1 MRITASNFG
10 LILQRKKPV
19 NDTFLNFLFNQKEFS
34 TEATHY
40 GKSHEASAKET
51 YLKKTKDTHIHDC
64 GLVVDP
70 AYSFLGATPDGKVY
84 HNGQGGVLEIKCPY
98 SARNL
103 TISEAVRTIKDFS
116 LSDSG
121 LKRNHPH
128 YFQCQVQLLVTGAA
142 FCHYVVYTSKDIFIE
157 KILPDEEVFKEILY
171 KLSSFYAE
179 FALPFLSD
187 LKV

>member
-1 MRITASNFG
+1 M
-10 LILQRKKPV
+10 V
-19 NDTFLNFLFNQKEFS
+19 N
-34 TEATHY
+34 
-40 GKSHEASAKET
+40 
-51 YLKKTKDTHIHDC
+51 
-64 GLVVDP
+64 P
-70 AYSFLGATPDGKVY
+70 AYSFLGATPDGKVC

-98 SARNL
+98 SAKNL
-103 TISEAVRTIKDFS
+103 TISEAVRTIKDIS

-128 YFQCQVQLLVTGAA
+128 YFQCQGQLLVTGAA
-142 FCHYVVYTSKDIFIE
+142 FCHYVVYTSKDLFIE